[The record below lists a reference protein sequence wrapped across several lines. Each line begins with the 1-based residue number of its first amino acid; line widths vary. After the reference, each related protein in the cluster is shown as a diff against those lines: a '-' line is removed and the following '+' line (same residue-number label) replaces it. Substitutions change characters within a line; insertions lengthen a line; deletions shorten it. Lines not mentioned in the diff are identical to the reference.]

1 MSEQAVKEL
10 RDRMDALLKLR
21 RAPSQFTILF
31 HLLGTGR
38 AMTIKEISSEVDLT
52 AKATERAVA
61 KLLDKGLI
69 QRTPFRDGAYTC
81 DSRQVLLGL
90 LLVTADL
97 YEHLERRRETKAKA
111 ARATSS

>member
-1 MSEQAVKEL
+1 MMSEQSVKEL
-10 RDRMDALLKLR
+10 KEKMEALLKLR

-38 AMTIKEISSEVDLT
+38 AMTIREISSEVELT

-61 KLLDKGLI
+61 KLLEKSLI

-81 DSRQVLLGL
+81 DSKQVLLGL
-90 LLVTADL
+90 LLVTGDL
-97 YEHLERRRETKAKA
+97 YQRLEERGTGF
-111 ARATSS
+111 

>member
-1 MSEQAVKEL
+1 MSEEALKEL
-10 RDRMDALLKLR
+10 RERTDALLKLR
-21 RAPSQFTILF
+21 RAPSQFTVMF
-31 HLLGTGR
+31 HLLGVGR
-38 AMTIKEISSEVDLT
+38 AMTIKEISSEIDLT

-81 DSRQVLLGL
+81 DSKQVLLGL

-97 YEHLERRRETKAKA
+97 YEQFEKQGK
-111 ARATSS
+111 S